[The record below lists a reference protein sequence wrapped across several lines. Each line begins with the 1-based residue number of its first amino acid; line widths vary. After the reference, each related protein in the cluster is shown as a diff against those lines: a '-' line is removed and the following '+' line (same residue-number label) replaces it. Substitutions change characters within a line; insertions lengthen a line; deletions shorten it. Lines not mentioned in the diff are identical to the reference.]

1 VAVLETESK
10 VVATAGQLSSDLG
23 DGERVI
29 LSVDRG
35 LYFGVEGVGSLVWA
49 RLQQPVTIAALCAEV
64 EREYEIDHAGCERD
78 VMVFVGELVQQG
90 LATVVD
96 GPDTSVPAPL
106 GS

>member
-1 VAVLETESK
+1 MLEGESR

-29 LSVDRG
+29 LSIDRG
-35 LYFGVEGVGSLVWA
+35 LYFGVDGVGSLVWQ
-49 RLQQPVTIAALCAEV
+49 RLQEPVTIAALCADV
-64 EREYEIDHAGCERD
+64 ERAYEIDHGRCESD
-78 VMVFVGELVQQG
+78 MVGFVGELVEQG

-96 GPDTSVPAPL
+96 GPDTSVPVSL